1 MENVINH
8 SLSKLFR
15 RNQPIRGGSF
25 IIGELLSLA
34 LDFLF
39 VVSLSLHNNTKH
51 TDKHIEMLKEY
62 EWFTTLY
69 YNPKYTR
76 LFNHNKQIRSY
87 LGHRFSIYRMIKKK
101 KASETLIILLDKQ
114 AKKQNV

>member
-8 SLSKLFR
+8 SLSKLLR
-15 RNQPIRGGSF
+15 RNQSIRGGSF

-39 VVSLSLHNNTKH
+39 VALLALQNNTKH
-51 TDKHIEMLKEY
+51 TDKYIEMEY
-62 EWFTTLY
+62 DWFTTLY

-76 LFNHNKQIRSY
+76 FFNHNKQIRSY